1 MDLVDSILW
10 LSTRLNCNCRLCI
23 MTFPPSLLN
32 NIRFSLDL
40 GGRCSSSIPHVLSHT
55 QLRTTHTILLH
66 TPPVMTLYLH
76 NLSLQQYISCRRQN
90 EIRLRM
96 CELHQK
102 VLKFQKNVYRFSTLQ
117 SAFVFPGKCQ
127 KPSFLVMILDGCYS
141 MSSNV
146 NQ

>member
-1 MDLVDSILW
+1 MSASIYQRAVLDLVDSILW

-96 CELHQK
+96 CDLYQK
-102 VLKFQKNVYRFSTLQ
+102 VLQLQTSKTSFNNDQKGTY
-117 SAFVFPGKCQ
+117 
-127 KPSFLVMILDGCYS
+127 
-141 MSSNV
+141 
-146 NQ
+146 